1 MGHVKLHN
9 FKILFLSK
17 LTIAKLRWNH
27 TRYPFEHFGKIVGIR
42 VADQDAHVLH
52 IHLPVLKQL
61 LGLAHAEMGEVG
73 GEILVKALLEQ
84 FAEIGVR
91 VIHSPGRVL
100 HVMAAT
106 EGEQV
111 LGFIVLIPYK
121 DMVMAD
127 YLAVSSKV
135 RSRGTGSYIMQN
147 VCRQY
152 KDKKI
157 VLLIERLDDKAENK
171 EQRIARRKFYLK
183 NGFTSSDIFI
193 TGASGEMEIMNFGEK
208 VSEEAYIDLQKY
220 ALGTVMFRLSKIK
233 VAEKTP
239 HKKREEADQG

>member
-1 MGHVKLHN
+1 MEFICAEEKQWKEIKTIYMEAFPKRERKPYFALRHSVKT
-9 FKILFLSK
+9 K
-17 LTIAKLRWNH
+17 
-27 TRYPFEHFGKIVGIR
+27 
-42 VADQDAHVLH
+42 
-52 IHLPVLKQL
+52 
-61 LGLAHAEMGEVG
+61 
-73 GEILVKALLEQ
+73 KA
-84 FAEIGVR
+84 V
-91 VIHSPGRVL
+91 
-100 HVMAAT
+100 VMAAT

-157 VLLIERLDDKAENK
+157 VLLIERLE
-171 EQRIARRKFYLK
+171 RIARRKFYLK

>member
-1 MGHVKLHN
+1 MEFTSVKKQQWSEIKEIYMEA
-9 FKILFLSK
+9 FPKCERKPFFL
-17 LTIAKLRWNH
+17 LRQSIK
-27 TRYPFEHFGKIVGIR
+27 RKKAVLA
-42 VADQDAHVLH
+42 VAAEGN
-52 IHLPVLKQL
+52 QL
-61 LGLAHAEMGEVG
+61 LGFTVF
-73 GEILVKALLEQ
+73 V
-84 FAEIGVR
+84 V
-91 VIHSPGRVL
+91 
-100 HVMAAT
+100 
-106 EGEQV
+106 
-111 LGFIVLIPYK
+111 YK
-121 DMVMAD
+121 DMVMID

>member
-1 MGHVKLHN
+1 
-9 FKILFLSK
+9 
-17 LTIAKLRWNH
+17 
-27 TRYPFEHFGKIVGIR
+27 
-42 VADQDAHVLH
+42 
-52 IHLPVLKQL
+52 
-61 LGLAHAEMGEVG
+61 
-73 GEILVKALLEQ
+73 
-84 FAEIGVR
+84 
-91 VIHSPGRVL
+91 
-100 HVMAAT
+100 
-106 EGEQV
+106 
-111 LGFIVLIPYK
+111 
-121 DMVMAD
+121 
-127 YLAVSSKV
+127 
-135 RSRGTGSYIMQN
+135 MQN

-193 TGASGEMEIMNFGEK
+193 TGASGGMEIMNFGEK

>member
-1 MGHVKLHN
+1 MEFTSVKKQQWSEIKEIYMEA
-9 FKILFLSK
+9 FPKCERKPFFL
-17 LTIAKLRWNH
+17 LRQSIK
-27 TRYPFEHFGKIVGIR
+27 RKKAVLA
-42 VADQDAHVLH
+42 VAAEGN
-52 IHLPVLKQL
+52 QL
-61 LGLAHAEMGEVG
+61 LGFTVF
-73 GEILVKALLEQ
+73 V
-84 FAEIGVR
+84 V
-91 VIHSPGRVL
+91 
-100 HVMAAT
+100 
-106 EGEQV
+106 
-111 LGFIVLIPYK
+111 YK
-121 DMVMAD
+121 DMVMID

-239 HKKREEADQG
+239 HKKREGADQG

>member
-1 MGHVKLHN
+1 MEFTSVKKQQWSEIKEIYMEA
-9 FKILFLSK
+9 FPKCERKPFFL
-17 LTIAKLRWNH
+17 LRQSIK
-27 TRYPFEHFGKIVGIR
+27 RKKAVLA
-42 VADQDAHVLH
+42 VAAEGN
-52 IHLPVLKQL
+52 QL
-61 LGLAHAEMGEVG
+61 LGFTVF
-73 GEILVKALLEQ
+73 V
-84 FAEIGVR
+84 V
-91 VIHSPGRVL
+91 
-100 HVMAAT
+100 
-106 EGEQV
+106 
-111 LGFIVLIPYK
+111 YK
-121 DMVMAD
+121 DMVMID

-193 TGASGEMEIMNFGEK
+193 TEIMNFGEK